1 MFTRIFTAAVILIGG
16 IAHGGNVHAN
26 EGVEPVI
33 EPVTADVFGAIAGE
47 DLQPLDLAK
56 LALEDAR
63 TDSKSRN
70 GGWRFAIPTDGSWTP
85 MTAGQWQHGAD
96 GRSMWRM
103 RVSTSADTSHLNFGF
118 SEFWLPS
125 DASLNVYRPD
135 GLQQVGPYTEADH
148 AVTGQL
154 WTPIL
159 AGSDAVIELQ
169 VATADILRVRLVL
182 SRISQGY
189 RGFGAVNR
197 QAKAGS
203 CNMDV
208 ACLGNS
214 DSWNLP
220 RGSVGAYTRNGSD
233 ICTGS
238 LVNNTNNDRRML
250 FATATHCGNSPA
262 NIASV
267 LVYWRYESANCRTP
281 GSAASGMVIPRPSST
296 STGIAVLAATNNP
309 FGGGGAASTRS
320 DWELLELSAPN
331 EAGLDLYWAGWDRRT
346 AGSGVEICLSPPLMP
361 DPSSAE
367 GLCASIHHP
376 SVDEKRITFLD
387 RNMQVGNI
395 ASASNVHWTTFWAGS
410 TPSNSPPVLP
420 NIPAPQPT
428 TVVSGV
434 TEPGSSGS
442 PLYNAQKRL
451 VGVLSGGASFCGA
464 SPGQLDDEYGALF
477 HAYEGVGVGAGC
489 STTPPLGTT
498 CMRPYL
504 DPAGTN
510 PAFIDGIGEGGVPS
524 LVFYDGFEI

>member
-1 MFTRIFTAAVILIGG
+1 MFKRLLCGHMLLG
-16 IAHGGNVHAN
+16 SMLLGSIAHAN
-26 EGVEPVI
+26 EGAKPVVAPLGPGI
-33 EPVTADVFGAIAGE
+33 FESVTGE
-47 DLQPLDLAK
+47 SLPALDLTA
-56 LALEDAR
+56 LAAEDAL

-70 GGWRFAIPTDGSWTP
+70 GGWRFAIGTDGSWTP
-85 MTAGQWQHGAD
+85 MTAGQWKHGSD
-96 GRSMWRM
+96 GLSVWQM
-103 RVSTSADTSHLNFGF
+103 RVSTSAETAHLNFGF
-118 SEFWLPS
+118 TQFWLPTS
-125 DASLNVYRPD
+125 ATLNIYRPD
-135 GLQQVGPYTEADH
+135 GLQQVGPYTDADH

-159 AGSDAVIELQ
+159 AGSEAMIELQ
-169 VATADILRVRLVL
+169 VATADIDKVRLEL

-233 ICTGS
+233 VCTGS

-250 FATATHCGNSPA
+250 FATATHCGNSAA

-267 LVYWRYESANCRTP
+267 LVYWRYENADCRTP
-281 GSAASGMVIPRPSST
+281 GSAASGMAIPRPSST
-296 STGIAVLAATNNP
+296 STGVAVLAATNNP
-309 FGGGGAASTRS
+309 FDGGGAANTRS

-331 EAGLDLYWAGWDRRT
+331 EPDLDLYWAGWDRRET
-346 AGSGVEICLSPPLMP
+346 GSGVENCLSPPLMP
-361 DPSSAE
+361 DPSIAE

-376 SVDEKRITFLD
+376 SVDEKRITSLD
-387 RNMQVGNI
+387 RDMQVGNI
-395 ASASNVHWTTFWAGS
+395 AAASNVHWTTFWAGAN
-410 TPSNSPPVLP
+410 PGNSPPVLP
-420 NIPAPQPT
+420 NIPVPQPS

-464 SPGQLDDEYGALF
+464 STAQLDDEYGALF
-477 HAYEGVGVGAGC
+477 HSYEGAGVGAGC
-489 STTPPLGTT
+489 STSPPLATT

-510 PAFIDGIGEGGVPS
+510 PEFIDGIGEEIDHS
-524 LVFYDGFEI
+524 FVFEDGFEN